1 MKKQSG
7 YMVGKIRNGETQLIA
22 SAADAD
28 SNRDDQEFIQSLAK
42 GLAVIEAFGEDA
54 ATMTL
59 SEVARKTGL
68 TPGSARRVLRTL
80 QQLGYASLE
89 ANRFRLMPRV
99 LQLGY
104 SYLSSLPFASLA
116 QPRLTELTEE
126 IDGSCSISVLD
137 GTDVVYVARATAKR
151 LGRDYMSVGT
161 RYPAHATS
169 PGKLLLAALPEEEVI
184 RRFKGREPEALTPR
198 TINSVKRLLVEL
210 EKVRKAG
217 WAVNDQETLMG
228 HRSIAVPLMTDGP
241 AFAALGVGCDVGR
254 VSIETMIDDY
264 LPKLRAAAA
273 NISKL
278 VTIHEQSSSAPL
290 YARA

>member
-126 IDGSCSISVLD
+126 IEGSCSISVLD

-241 AFAALGVGCDVGR
+241 VFAALGVGCDVGR
-254 VSIETMIDDY
+254 VSVETMIEDY

-273 NISKL
+273 TISKL